1 MNCGIIG
8 LPNVGKTVLFNLLT
22 SNSAPSSNYPFCTVE
37 PNTGV
42 AIVKDERMQKLAE
55 LIPQVKVTYPHVRF
69 VDVAGLAPGASKGEG
84 LGNQF
89 LSNIRNVD
97 ALLHVARAF
106 SSPEVSRFDN
116 DPTTPQRDLELVQ
129 TELYLADIDIV
140 KKRIKENPL
149 SDYWK
154 KTMEFLEK
162 EVPPETDEE
171 GILLTPKSQIIIV
184 NITTSMEK
192 PLVKG
197 DRVIYIDV
205 AFQQELFQMS
215 EEDKKLFIREMP
227 AWETAAEGIIEDVK
241 KLLGLI
247 TFFTVAG
254 GKEIKGYNISMGSS
268 AYEAAGKIHA
278 DIQKGFIRAKVYN
291 YKELE
296 ESNFNIDA
304 LKKDGK
310 IRTEGRDYKIQDGD
324 IVEVMFAQ

>member
-106 SSPEVSRFDN
+106 SSPEVSRFEK

-205 AFQQELFQMS
+205 AFQQELSQMS